1 MMTNWISAPELD
13 AFNDYWYD
21 VANANTRDWYCI
33 IDLHGGPT
41 SAISQIDHSSTSY
54 AHRNALWKFELYD
67 RVLNNV
73 TYPVGGQSFL
83 NGWVE
88 TVKATYPGTL
98 GMYINY
104 ADPGLSKSEAHTEYW
119 LDNYD
124 RLSAIKTKY
133 DPNEVFMN
141 PQSVNS

>member
-13 AFNDYWYD
+13 RFNDYWYD
-21 VANANTRDWYCI
+21 VANYNTRDWYCI

-41 SAISQIDHSSTSY
+41 SAITQVDHSSTSY

-67 RVLNNV
+67 RVPVNA
-73 TYPVGGQSFL
+73 TYPAGGESFL

-88 TVKATYPGTL
+88 TVKDTYPGTL
-98 GMYINY
+98 GMYINC
-104 ADPGLSKSEAHTEYW
+104 ADPGLSKNEAHTEYW

>member
-41 SAISQIDHSSTSY
+41 SAITQIDHSSTSY

-67 RVLNNV
+67 RVPTNA
-73 TYPVGGQSFL
+73 TYPVGGESFL

-104 ADPGLSKSEAHTEYW
+104 ADPGLSKSEAHNEYW

-133 DPNEVFMN
+133 DPNEIFMN
-141 PQSVNS
+141 PQSINS